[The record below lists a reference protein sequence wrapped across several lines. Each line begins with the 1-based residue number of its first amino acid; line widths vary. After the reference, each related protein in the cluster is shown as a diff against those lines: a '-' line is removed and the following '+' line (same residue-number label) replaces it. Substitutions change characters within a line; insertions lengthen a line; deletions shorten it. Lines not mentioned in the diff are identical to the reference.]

1 MVSLYSYLP
10 QTQTH
15 MPSTWFPCT
24 ATYLKP
30 KLISPQ
36 HGFSTQLPTS
46 NPNSYALSMVSLYNY
61 LPQTQT
67 HMPSAWFPSTAT
79 YLKPKLK
86 PSAWFPCT
94 TTYLKPKLISPQHGF
109 TIQLPTSNPN
119 SYALNMVSLYS
130 HLPQT

>member
-15 MPSTWFPCT
+15 MPSAWFPCT

-30 KLISPQ
+30 KLIRPQ
-36 HGFSTQLPTS
+36 HGFPVQLPTS
-46 NPNSYALSMVSLYNY
+46 NPNSYALSMVSLYSY

-67 HMPSAWFPSTAT
+67 HMPSAWFPCTAT
-79 YLKPKLK
+79 YLKPKL
-86 PSAWFPCT
+86 
-94 TTYLKPKLISPQHGF
+94 IRPQHGF
-109 TIQLPTSNPN
+109 PVQLPTSNPN

-130 HLPQT
+130 YLPQT